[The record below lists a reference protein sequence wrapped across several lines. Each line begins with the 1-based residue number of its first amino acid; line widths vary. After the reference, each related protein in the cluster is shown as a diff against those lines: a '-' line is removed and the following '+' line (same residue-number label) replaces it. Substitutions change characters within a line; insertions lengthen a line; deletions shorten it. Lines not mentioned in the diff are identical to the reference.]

1 MAEEKK
7 SEEIK
12 NIVKIEDAGP
22 CKKKVSVEVL
32 QEKIKEALSEEYKEL
47 KHGAEV
53 PGFRKGRAPMRLLE
67 KKFGSDI
74 TKQVKLKLLAEA
86 SESAVSD
93 NEIDVLGDPDI
104 KYDEIELP
112 DEGSMKFDFEVE
124 VRPEFELPSL
134 EGIAVDK
141 PKIEIGDDEIN
152 EQIASICKRAGV
164 WEPKDG
170 SVEDDD
176 QVVADVLMDIEGV
189 EEDDKRENIEITSS
203 ANGFVGGVPVEKL
216 NELLAGAKAGDEKK
230 TKVDVP
236 ATFYNEQLRGKSIEI
251 TIDIKDVKQLV
262 PAELNEEFFTRIG
275 VDDADELKDRISEQL
290 EQQADSQAKQQMAEQ
305 IHEYLRKNV
314 ELDLPES
321 IVADQSTRIL
331 QRQYSNMLMQ
341 GMEREQMDQQ
351 MGQLRSSSED
361 EARQQLKTF
370 FVMDKVAENFKVEV
384 TDEEVNSRIAQ
395 VAAMQGRRPEKMREE
410 LARDGSLAQFSL
422 EIREQKCI
430 EKMLE
435 TAEITEVDAAKKEK
449 KAVKQAKK
457 KAAKKAEKKPA
468 AKTAK
473 KKIAKKKTK
482 EASDDTIAAK
492 RTKTKATRKK
502 SGVAKDKK
510 EK

>member
-12 NIVKIEDAGP
+12 PEEIKNIVTVEDAGP
-22 CKKKVSVEVL
+22 CKKKVSIEIPA
-32 QEKIKEALSEEYKEL
+32 EKIQQALTAEYKEL
-47 KHGAEV
+47 KLGAEV

-93 NEIDVLGDPDI
+93 NDIDMLGDPDI
-104 KYDEIELP
+104 KYDDIELP

-124 VRPEFELPSL
+124 VRPDFELPSL
-134 EGIAVDK
+134 EGISVDK
-141 PKIEIGDDEIN
+141 PKIEIGDDEIA
-152 EQIASICKRAGV
+152 EQIESICKRAGV

-170 SVEDDD
+170 AVEDDD
-176 QVVADVLMDIEGV
+176 RIVADVVMDIEGV
-189 EEDDKRENIEITSS
+189 EEDAKHENVEITSA
-203 ANGFVGGVPVEKL
+203 ANGYVGGVPVENL

-236 ATFYNEQLRGKSIEI
+236 ATFHNEQLRGKSIEI
-251 TIDIKDVKQLV
+251 TIDVKDVKQLV
-262 PAELNEEFFTRIG
+262 PAELNEDFFTRVG
-275 VDDADELKDRISEQL
+275 VDDEGDLKDRISEQL
-290 EQQADSQAKQQMAEQ
+290 EQQADSQAKQKMAEQ
-305 IHEYLRKNV
+305 IHEYLSKNV
-314 ELDLPES
+314 KLELPES
-321 IVADQSTRIL
+321 IVADQSTQIL

-351 MGQLRSSSED
+351 MAQLRASSED

-370 FVMDKVAENFKVEV
+370 FVMDKVAETLKIEV

-395 VAAMQGRRPEKMREE
+395 IAAMRGRRPEKMREE

-430 EKMLE
+430 DKILE
-435 TAEITEVDAAKKEK
+435 TAKITEVDAAKEKK
-449 KAVKQAKK
+449 KAVKKTKK
-457 KAAKKAEKKPA
+457 KTAKKAEKKPA

-473 KKIAKKKTK
+473 KKTAKKKPV
-482 EASDDTIAAK
+482 
-492 RTKTKATRKK
+492 RKK
-502 SGVAKDKK
+502 SDA
-510 EK
+510 